1 MLKPQLS
8 PFKCL
13 SFGVI
18 LLLLGSFTPQS
29 SSFESAKTSI
39 LQKQQSS
46 NSRTTNRNSQTVKP
60 GQYCFKYKNNVLS
73 SEAQLNV
80 NRNNRVN
87 GGIVGVIQDDK
98 QGYYSS
104 YNTYFEGTLKNNQLR
119 VNTITQIEHDTQESQ
134 ETWTLTPNSLK
145 ADREN
150 HTKVPCSSLSDNAFN
165 RISRIKF
172 APGKKSAVVENSLV
186 RGSRDIYLI
195 SAKAGQTMKVSIT
208 SLEKNAVFDLIA
220 PNKDLIQG
228 EITSKNL
235 KLPATGNYEVIVG
248 GTRGNASY
256 KLRVEI
262 N

>member
-1 MLKPQLS
+1 MIKPQLS

-13 SFGVI
+13 SLGVI
-18 LLLLGSFTPQS
+18 LLLLGSFTPPS
-29 SSFESAKTSI
+29 SSLENAKSSS
-39 LQKQQSS
+39 LQKQQTF
-46 NSRTTNRNSQTVKP
+46 NSKTKNRNFQAVKP
-60 GQYCFKYKNNVLS
+60 GQYCFKYNTKVFS

-104 YNTYFEGTLKNNQLR
+104 YNTYFEGILNNNQLK
-119 VNTITQIEHDTQESQ
+119 VNTITQIEYDTQERQ
-134 ETWTLTPNSLK
+134 ETWNLTPNSLK
-145 ADREN
+145 TGRETY
-150 HTKVPCSSLSDNAFN
+150 TKVACSSLSDNAFN
-165 RISRIKF
+165 RISRIRF
-172 APGKKSAVVENSLV
+172 APGKKSAVIENSLV

-195 SAKAGQTMKVSIT
+195 NAKAGQTMKISIT

-235 KLPATGNYEVIVG
+235 KLPTTGNYEIIVG

-256 KLRVEI
+256 KLQVEI